1 MSSHVKKNI
10 YNAIRTGRSSPC
22 NCYWGFNICPNHV
35 ISKHNV
41 ISKFETLSAL
51 FGAVYY
57 GNTLLEKNIINSMN
71 ESVNRRIT
79 RNNTASFHN
88 ISLVNKNINVQT
100 FGPGELREM
109 KNVFDSQ
116 GRLRCTFCNGFHGFA
131 ICLKKQNKCFKC
143 HQTDRFIKHC
153 PELNNSMQKI
163 ESNSSVNFDK
173 NSNSIGTSNV
183 LSLNIALSKENTNE
197 ISVASSKIDTVLNI
211 KLDSSKSE
219 ICSSM
224 DASLNEV
231 LPSKLA
237 LNSELVSQD
246 ILSNNIPLV
255 LNSEN
260 STSELNLLNKIN
272 SPDITSFNSEIPLL
286 CNSNL
291 NKVSIELDSDKSVGV
306 NEVCKQDIN
315 IKDNKI
321 VVDPITLTVPDYL
334 RSDYFKTNCDNS
346 INVLALSKNNYKLP
360 QLINSCNNSSIEIN
374 SSSAETGVSFTKLP
388 VGTFIN
394 FKSCVDNADQTDLNL
409 TPSIDCTIQSESDN
423 LSTLQ
428 TVINNDSFKVDTN
441 NLALSKLPNANKIDN
456 TVGTSITIS
465 DQMSYSNKNL
475 NLSFENSIKH
485 ECMDDADDYKSMSD
499 QNVNVESPMG
509 IPSDNFLID
518 NVVNSKDQKPIIN
531 KSGKSEDECLK
542 VGRRIDLE
550 ELGPWRIFFVEACM
564 KDIILNIL
572 DNIKYECNDTNESQS
587 MNAQF
592 ERSDNEESESNFDIS
607 KKSNIGSSVEEVV
620 TIQTRMVFD
629 TKNKLRILS
638 MHGGKSSS
646 EIRKNILLC
655 LFSYIYNVDKNGV
668 RNGDFTEE
676 MMDDIKLRCRCLRK
690 EVYERVGSRKLKKMN
705 YEDQMFEY
713 NSQFVVDERK
723 SVMLHYSSYQVD
735 EYEWTHQANEEFESI
750 YVRIIEG
757 KRCVFI
763 TLLQSCDQS
772 VNVETPIGIPSDN
785 FQIDKIVNSKDQ
797 QSIISNSGNSLSIKL
812 DCEQNNNSLV
822 INNLS
827 GEESSSKISI
837 YEVVGCHIYETSREK
852 LKLIEVWGEQCKSKH
867 DEEYQKI
874 ILKCLIIY
882 KMNLNS
888 EVKLR
893 TDRTLSPVN
902 FNVNKEIEKF
912 KIECE
917 KSNFSSDKED
927 NEERY
932 WFQMF
937 AALYNRNIRIYNRFP
952 KGAIGYKE
960 YHKKDPID
968 TVYLVLKDTKRV
980 RSCSLLRLD
989 DSTSLPVD
997 SVPLL
1002 SPKKT
1007 QVMIPVNATKQAQIE
1022 PSSSIAI
1029 QSKSHTSNSIDNKT
1043 KSTISPQTE
1052 TNPVISVKSK
1062 IIPVVETNSIPV
1074 VNEVHVLNSLNNE
1087 LKSVNLDNCPN
1098 SIENALISSDPVI
1111 PVINSCTLPVHK
1123 DSCSPVK
1130 TFLPVVKDN
1139 HLNLIID
1146 EIVSDFSGDE
1156 GEDIGVECKR
1166 VKAKLSLEQ
1175 VWTVGGSE
1183 FEGDSKDNLF
1193 KCFYFYICN
1202 LDENG
1207 VLNKIINKPS
1217 NKQIKKHVRLINS
1230 ELEDCYDDDYLY
1242 HLSIKFYIKQFVE
1255 LQNRNVVSGGSWLS

>member
-1 MSSHVKKNI
+1 
-10 YNAIRTGRSSPC
+10 
-22 NCYWGFNICPNHV
+22 
-35 ISKHNV
+35 
-41 ISKFETLSAL
+41 
-51 FGAVYY
+51 
-57 GNTLLEKNIINSMN
+57 
-71 ESVNRRIT
+71 
-79 RNNTASFHN
+79 
-88 ISLVNKNINVQT
+88 
-100 FGPGELREM
+100 
-109 KNVFDSQ
+109 
-116 GRLRCTFCNGFHGFA
+116 
-131 ICLKKQNKCFKC
+131 
-143 HQTDRFIKHC
+143 
-153 PELNNSMQKI
+153 MQKI

-531 KSGKSEDECLK
+531 KSG
-542 VGRRIDLE
+542 
-550 ELGPWRIFFVEACM
+550 
-564 KDIILNIL
+564 
-572 DNIKYECNDTNESQS
+572 
-587 MNAQF
+587 
-592 ERSDNEESESNFDIS
+592 
-607 KKSNIGSSVEEVV
+607 
-620 TIQTRMVFD
+620 
-629 TKNKLRILS
+629 
-638 MHGGKSSS
+638 
-646 EIRKNILLC
+646 
-655 LFSYIYNVDKNGV
+655 
-668 RNGDFTEE
+668 
-676 MMDDIKLRCRCLRK
+676 
-690 EVYERVGSRKLKKMN
+690 
-705 YEDQMFEY
+705 
-713 NSQFVVDERK
+713 
-723 SVMLHYSSYQVD
+723 
-735 EYEWTHQANEEFESI
+735 
-750 YVRIIEG
+750 
-757 KRCVFI
+757 
-763 TLLQSCDQS
+763 
-772 VNVETPIGIPSDN
+772 
-785 FQIDKIVNSKDQ
+785 
-797 QSIISNSGNSLSIKL
+797 
-812 DCEQNNNSLV
+812 
-822 INNLS
+822 
-827 GEESSSKISI
+827 
-837 YEVVGCHIYETSREK
+837 
-852 LKLIEVWGEQCKSKH
+852 
-867 DEEYQKI
+867 
-874 ILKCLIIY
+874 
-882 KMNLNS
+882 
-888 EVKLR
+888 
-893 TDRTLSPVN
+893 
-902 FNVNKEIEKF
+902 
-912 KIECE
+912 
-917 KSNFSSDKED
+917 
-927 NEERY
+927 
-932 WFQMF
+932 
-937 AALYNRNIRIYNRFP
+937 
-952 KGAIGYKE
+952 AIGYKE